1 MCHRLVGKKK
11 LEKDGDKV
19 MEARHKKK
27 GKRETVSIATVAD
40 RSVHIIEIEY
50 TERECC
56 LWLALADIW
65 LLLR

>member
-27 GKRETVSIATVAD
+27 GKREREKIKLAIEKCEIFIKSLVPKP
-40 RSVHIIEIEY
+40 IILPLKFCAY
-50 TERECC
+50 N
-56 LWLALADIW
+56 
-65 LLLR
+65 